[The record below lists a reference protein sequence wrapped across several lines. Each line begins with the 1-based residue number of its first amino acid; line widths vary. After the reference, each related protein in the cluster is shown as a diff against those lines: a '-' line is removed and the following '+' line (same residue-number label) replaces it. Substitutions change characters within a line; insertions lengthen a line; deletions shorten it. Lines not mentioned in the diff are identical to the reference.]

1 LETIREQMGA
11 TYGVSCFAS
20 IDYEPRQ
27 EFAVQIVCDTNE
39 QQADDV
45 VKAMI
50 AEIEKIAAEGPLAED
65 IEKTREFLAK
75 DHRNNLE
82 QNGSWISYLNRY
94 YSYKTDWVNGYEEAL
109 QAITYDDV
117 KALAE
122 KVLSSGNV
130 LKVIMRPEVTAAE

>member
-1 LETIREQMGA
+1 
-11 TYGVSCFAS
+11 
-20 IDYEPRQ
+20 
-27 EFAVQIVCDTNE
+27 
-39 QQADDV
+39 
-45 VKAMI
+45 MI